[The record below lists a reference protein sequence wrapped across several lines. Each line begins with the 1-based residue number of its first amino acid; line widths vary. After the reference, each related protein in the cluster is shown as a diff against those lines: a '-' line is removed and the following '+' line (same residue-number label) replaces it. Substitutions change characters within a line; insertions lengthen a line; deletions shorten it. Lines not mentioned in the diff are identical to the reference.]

1 MNRSS
6 QHPPLTPAQL
16 RALPAKTGPIL
27 AALLALFLGRVD
39 LPAQGTEPPKPAPAP
54 TPAAAAAPLGEN
66 ERGIRINFRNAPLDL
81 VLNHLSEAAGFIIVL
96 ETSISGKMVD
106 AWSNHPLTKGEAID
120 LLNTVLAKNG
130 LAAIRNERSLKIV
143 SRDDAKTRDIPVRAG
158 AKASEIPKTDEM
170 VTQIIPV
177 KYANAPALV
186 QNLTPL
192 LPTSYATLTANES
205 GNALVLTATQAD
217 IRRMVEI
224 VTALDTSISSVSA
237 IKVFPLKYADAKAV
251 ADTVKE
257 LFQLPTQ
264 NNNGNNRQ
272 NQFMN
277 RFFPGGGGPGGFPGG
292 GPGGFP
298 GGGGGGGR
306 GGGGG
311 GGSSAAM
318 TANSRVAAVADE
330 RANALIVS
338 APDEIIPEI
347 ERLVEE
353 LDVSVSD
360 ITELRVFPL
369 KNADPQELSDILAQ
383 LFPDETAS
391 NNGNNNQG
399 GFRFGGFGGF
409 GGPGG
414 GGPGGFGGRR
424 AGNNNNSNQSER
436 MKKKGRVVSVPDLRT
451 SSLIVSADAE
461 LMPQIAAMI
470 ERLDASTA
478 RHQKVYVY
486 SLENGDVQQVEQVL
500 RDMFDRSNLSGNRNN
515 AQNSA
520 LQNRSQQNQQSIG
533 NTGTGGFGQG
543 QNRGVGGGGGQFP

>member
-6 QHPPLTPAQL
+6 QHPPLRPAKPGL
-16 RALPAKTGPIL
+16 LPARTGTIV
-27 AALLALFLGRVD
+27 AALFALILGRVD
-39 LPAQGTEPPKPAPAP
+39 LPAQATEPPKPA
-54 TPAAAAAPLGEN
+54 AAAAPATSLGEN

-106 AWSNHPLTKGEAID
+106 AWSNQPLTKGEAID

-130 LAAIRNERSLKIV
+130 LAAIRNDRTLKIV

-158 AKASEIPKTDEM
+158 AKASDIPKTEEM

-205 GNALVLTATQAD
+205 GNALVLTATQSD

-264 NNNGNNRQ
+264 NTANNNRQ

-277 RFFPGGGGPGGFPGG
+277 RFFPGGGGG

-298 GGGGGGGR
+298 GGGGGFPGGGGGGR
-306 GGGGG
+306 GGGGGG

-318 TANSRVAAVADE
+318 TANSRVSAVADE

-414 GGPGGFGGRR
+414 GGAGGRR
-424 AGNNNNSNQSER
+424 TGNNNANQSER

-520 LQNRSQQNQQSIG
+520 LQNRSQQNQQSTG

-543 QNRGVGGGGGQFP
+543 QNRGVGGGGQFP